1 MSLGYR
7 HASRIGTARGVA
19 QESVPLCPGHCRIF
33 QGEELDQ
40 GGKASQ
46 ASLGTACPCSQL
58 ALPEERW
65 EVWSEQVEQVVEAC
79 MPGCNPELSVEG
91 REAIWV

>member
-1 MSLGYR
+1 M
-7 HASRIGTARGVA
+7 AAR
-19 QESVPLCPGHCRIF
+19 EFVPLSLSVLGHCGRF
-33 QGEELDQ
+33 QGEEPDQ

-58 ALPEERW
+58 ALLEERR
-65 EVWSEQVEQVVEAC
+65 EVWSEQVVEAC
-79 MPGCNPELSVEG
+79 MPSCNPELGVEG